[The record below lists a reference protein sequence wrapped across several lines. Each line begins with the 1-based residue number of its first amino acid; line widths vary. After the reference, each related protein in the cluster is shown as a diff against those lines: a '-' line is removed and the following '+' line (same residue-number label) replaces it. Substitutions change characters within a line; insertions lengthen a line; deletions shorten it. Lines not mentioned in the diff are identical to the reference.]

1 MLFALAQWRQ
11 AETARRTA
19 EAQRARAEG
28 AQRSE
33 ANQRAITD
41 RQRSIADEQRDEALR
56 DRRLAEERL
65 TDLLDLADRT
75 LFDVHDAI
83 AALPGSVEAR
93 RHLIHT
99 TLDYLQRLE
108 QRHGVD
114 DRMSMTL
121 SAAYLKLAEI
131 QCNLSAPSLQDFAGA
146 ERSYRQAASL
156 IAAPFTQEKEDPEI
170 ALRWLTIQAG
180 LTDLLSRTN
189 RLPEAIAAYRR
200 LMRVAHWLGRRRPF
214 DEAASKQEDALHS
227 AFSRA
232 LRNTGRLDEAL
243 EQANQAI
250 ALETEM
256 VKHFPDK
263 PAFRI
268 ELSAAYS
275 MAAGA
280 TDMARL
286 PATTSDR
293 SHCAKGF
300 SRIDRRTGP
309 CAATC
314 WCLTATTPACSAC
327 PGGPIWVGPR
337 RRVYCQKSVALAREL
352 ADADPNNATAQFDW
366 GVALARLGMVDPE
379 PGGIAESLRSLQ
391 EGAAKMEPVA
401 HANPKAASIA
411 AQLSLAYEF
420 MGHRYESLGQN
431 AEAEAR
437 YRQSLAAVKP
447 FSSPTGSAFCTLQA
461 IESEEDLALY
471 FARTGDRAAASDFGR
486 RAVREADVFA
496 AGDLKSERRKASAG
510 KAAFVMADVSHT
522 LGDEEQARQSAQR
535 SLSIFET
542 VHDATLLD
550 WNQSVISSARK
561 LSEKAFQ

>member
-1 MLFALAQWRQ
+1 
-11 AETARRTA
+11 
-19 EAQRARAEG
+19 
-28 AQRSE
+28 
-33 ANQRAITD
+33 
-41 RQRSIADEQRDEALR
+41 
-56 DRRLAEERL
+56 
-65 TDLLDLADRT
+65 
-75 LFDVHDAI
+75 
-83 AALPGSVEAR
+83 
-93 RHLIHT
+93 
-99 TLDYLQRLE
+99 
-108 QRHGVD
+108 
-114 DRMSMTL
+114 
-121 SAAYLKLAEI
+121 
-131 QCNLSAPSLQDFAGA
+131 
-146 ERSYRQAASL
+146 
-156 IAAPFTQEKEDPEI
+156 
-170 ALRWLTIQAG
+170 
-180 LTDLLSRTN
+180 
-189 RLPEAIAAYRR
+189 
-200 LMRVAHWLGRRRPF
+200 
-214 DEAASKQEDALHS
+214 
-227 AFSRA
+227 
-232 LRNTGRLDEAL
+232 
-243 EQANQAI
+243 
-250 ALETEM
+250 
-256 VKHFPDK
+256 
-263 PAFRI
+263 
-268 ELSAAYS
+268 

-280 TDMARL
+280 TDMATAAGYYQRSIAL
-286 PATTSDR
+286 REAILKDR
-293 SHCAKGF
+293 PQDMAL
-300 SRIDRRTGP
+300 RRDLLVPYGNYASVLGMP
-309 CAATC
+309 WRAN
-314 WCLTATTPACSAC
+314 LGRSAEA
-327 PGGPIWVGPR
+327 
-337 RRVYCQKSVALAREL
+337 RVYCQKSVALAREL

-437 YRQSLAAVKP
+437 YRQSLAAVEP

-471 FARTGDRAAASDFGR
+471 FARTGGRAAASDFGR